1 MSQETII
8 PVDSLGAF
16 IPSTPI
22 PVSSLTQTFTYS
34 GGFVTTAS
42 VSYLT
47 NTYVQTFTNDG
58 TNITLISGWVKQ

>member
-22 PVSSLTQTFTYS
+22 PVNSLTQEFTYS